1 MAAATYLA
9 ARMVGTWEL
18 YLLSVGF
25 LAMLLVSWLLVLAT
39 GRRLTATRTSRPDQ
53 PRAGDDLVVT
63 FRVTNGSQMPG
74 LQVTLPDATGDLGGH
89 RQTIELA
96 SLGPFQQRTAASAPQ
111 PARRGIH
118 HLPTLWADAED
129 PLGLVHAR
137 RRLGDPAQ
145 VTVYPR
151 LVALHSCALFA
162 DTGPRRDVGRRG
174 FVRLGASEFRGIRP
188 HYPGE
193 PLSHV
198 DWKATAKTGSLML
211 REMDDPTSGDIA
223 VLLDATAAHV
233 VGEEPHSNFELA
245 VQAAGS
251 VADFVLGA
259 GRGVNLLIHDGRW
272 RQTRL
277 SPDHNGRALLLD
289 SLAVAR
295 PDARSPLPASLQRL
309 RSNGGRLA
317 RTQILTLV
325 ALSLDRELVRALI
338 ALRREGLQVSLIHV
352 VASSFATNAAPTPA
366 VDSPDL
372 LATLAAA
379 GVVCLRLER
388 GNDLRSALS
397 ALPTMSSRPARDLSA
412 RLR

>member
-1 MAAATYLA
+1 
-9 ARMVGTWEL
+9 
-18 YLLSVGF
+18 
-25 LAMLLVSWLLVLAT
+25 
-39 GRRLTATRTSRPDQ
+39 
-53 PRAGDDLVVT
+53 
-63 FRVTNGSQMPG
+63 
-74 LQVTLPDATGDLGGH
+74 
-89 RQTIELA
+89 
-96 SLGPFQQRTAASAPQ
+96 
-111 PARRGIH
+111 
-118 HLPTLWADAED
+118 
-129 PLGLVHAR
+129 
-137 RRLGDPAQ
+137 
-145 VTVYPR
+145 
-151 LVALHSCALFA
+151 
-162 DTGPRRDVGRRG
+162 
-174 FVRLGASEFRGIRP
+174 
-188 HYPGE
+188 
-193 PLSHV
+193 
-198 DWKATAKTGSLML
+198 ML